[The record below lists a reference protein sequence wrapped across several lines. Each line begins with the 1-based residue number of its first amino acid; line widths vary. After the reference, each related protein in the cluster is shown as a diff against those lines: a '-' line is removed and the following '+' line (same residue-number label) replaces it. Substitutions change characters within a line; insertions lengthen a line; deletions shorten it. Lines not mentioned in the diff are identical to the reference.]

1 MTNSRAM
8 TAATEEKTGSL
19 DAFRSV
25 FRNPNL
31 RRLQLAWAGSNLGTW
46 GYGIAL
52 AVFAYDRGGATAV
65 GLVALLRWIPAAIAA
80 PFMGVLG
87 DRHSRKLVM
96 VSSDLGRVLVVGLA
110 AAAVFADMPALVV
123 YLLAAVG
130 VVISTAFR
138 PAQAAIIPSLV
149 STPAELTASNVVSSS
164 IESVGMF
171 LGPAIG
177 GAVLALSGPGEVFV
191 IAAVTFAWSALMISR
206 IHTEDD
212 RPHEEEDDRPRE
224 GEDEQGEGEPPSFLK
239 QVTAGF
245 GTVLRERDPRLLIG
259 VFAAQTFVAGALV
272 VLQVVIAL
280 ELLGRGDAWVGVLA
294 AAFGIGGILGAV
306 AAGALVGRGKLAGDF
321 SVGIVLWGLPLIA
334 IGMWPT
340 PAVAIV
346 AMGAMGFGNTLVDV
360 SGFTLLQRSV
370 PDDVL
375 ARVFG
380 VIETAFLVTVA
391 AGASLMPPLIAA
403 TSATTTLIAVG
414 CFLPIVI
421 ALTWR
426 KLVALDA
433 RAIVPERE
441 IGLLLG
447 ISFFEPLP
455 RPVLEHLASRLE
467 SFRVPGGT
475 QVFAQGDLGDRFY
488 VVAEGSVAIM
498 RDGQTIADVG
508 SGGYFGEIAL
518 LHDVTRQAGAVALAD
533 TELLALDG
541 DEFVAAVTG
550 HGPAEDAVAAVLQS
564 YGMGLSLGGG

>member
-1 MTNSRAM
+1 MSD
-8 TAATEEKTGSL
+8 ATETKTGSL
-19 DAFRSV
+19 DSFKAV

-52 AVFAYDRGGATAV
+52 AVYAYDQGGATAV

-87 DRHSRKLVM
+87 DRHSRRLVM
-96 VSSDLGRVLVVGLA
+96 VLSDLGRVVVVGLA
-110 AAAVFADMPALVV
+110 AVAVFADMPAVV
-123 YLLAAVG
+123 IYLLAAAG

-149 STPAELTASNVVSSS
+149 STPEELTASNVVSSS

-191 IAAVTFAWSALMISR
+191 IATITFAWSALMIWL
-206 IHTEDD
+206 IKTDED
-212 RPHEEEDDRPRE
+212 RTREVAEE
-224 GEDEQGEGEPPSFLK
+224 GEAAGPEAPSFWK
-239 QVTAGF
+239 QATAGF
-245 GTVLRERDPRLLIG
+245 GTVLREKDPRLLVG
-259 VFAAQTFVAGALV
+259 MFAAQTFVAGALV
-272 VLQVVIAL
+272 VLQVVVAL

-294 AAFGIGGILGAV
+294 SAFGVGGIVGAV

-334 IGMWPT
+334 IGIWPT
-340 PAVAIV
+340 PGVAIA
-346 AMGAMGFGNTLVDV
+346 AMGLMGFGNTLVDV

-391 AGASLMPPLIAA
+391 LGASLMPPLIGV
-403 TSATTTLIAVG
+403 TSATTALIAVG
-414 CFLPIVI
+414 CFLPVVIVF
-421 ALTWR
+421 TWR
-426 KLVALDA
+426 KLTALDA
-433 RAIVPERE
+433 RAVVPPEVD
-441 IGLLLG
+441 LLLG

-455 RPVLEHLASRLE
+455 RPIVEHLAARLE
-467 SFRVPGGT
+467 SFRVPSGT
-475 QVFAQGDLGDRFY
+475 QVFAQGDSGDRFY
-488 VVAEGSVAIM
+488 VVAEGNVDIV
-498 RDGQTIADVG
+498 RDGEPIAQVG
-508 SGGYFGEIAL
+508 PGGYFGEIAL
-518 LHDVTRQAGAVALAD
+518 LHDVPRQAGAIARAD
-533 TELLALDG
+533 SRLLALG
-541 DEFVAAVTG
+541 GEEFVAAVTG
-550 HGPAEDAVAAVLQS
+550 HGPAADAVATVLES
-564 YGMGLSLGGG
+564 YKVGLSLGPS